1 MFVGACGAPF
11 TGGVCPRVF
20 QRCMGVQLFAL
31 FVERGDG
38 KIFPM
43 DQGSANDVVL
53 VVLRH
58 ICRQWPQTSG
68 MHELMDRII
77 ANGLRDKREQNH
89 VTSLLN

>member
-38 KIFPM
+38 KIFRM
-43 DQGSANDVVL
+43 LTKDVEV
-53 VVLRH
+53 
-58 ICRQWPQTSG
+58 
-68 MHELMDRII
+68 
-77 ANGLRDKREQNH
+77 
-89 VTSLLN
+89 

>member
-38 KIFPM
+38 KIFRM
-43 DQGSANDVVL
+43 LTKDVEVKSWKCALGGATGS
-53 VVLRH
+53 
-58 ICRQWPQTSG
+58 
-68 MHELMDRII
+68 
-77 ANGLRDKREQNH
+77 
-89 VTSLLN
+89 